1 MKLIYLQKK
10 IEEAMCDLENID
22 CLTVKNK
29 SIILENQKRI
39 NRAYK
44 LLDKMREEIINERIK
59 NKLAKQ
65 KQK

>member
-29 SIILENQKRI
+29 KTFLENQKKI
-39 NRAYK
+39 NKAYK
-44 LLDKMREEIINERIK
+44 LLDKMREEIINERIQ

>member
-10 IEEAMCDLENID
+10 IEETMCDLENID

-29 SIILENQKRI
+29 RTFLENQKKI
-39 NRAYK
+39 NRAYN

>member
-29 SIILENQKRI
+29 SIFLENQKKI
-39 NRAYK
+39 NKAYE
-44 LLDKMREEIINERIK
+44 LLDKIREQIINERLK

>member
-29 SIILENQKRI
+29 SIFLENQKKI
-39 NRAYK
+39 NRAYN

>member
-22 CLTVKNK
+22 CVTIKNK
-29 SIILENQKRI
+29 STFLENQKKI
-39 NRAYK
+39 NRAYN

>member
-29 SIILENQKRI
+29 SIFLENQKKI
-39 NRAYK
+39 NKAYE
-44 LLDKMREEIINERIK
+44 LLD
-59 NKLAKQ
+59 
-65 KQK
+65 

>member
-22 CLTVKNK
+22 CLTIK
-29 SIILENQKRI
+29 SKKTFLENQKKI

>member
-29 SIILENQKRI
+29 KTFLENQKEI

>member
-22 CLTVKNK
+22 CLTIKNK
-29 SIILENQKRI
+29 STFFENQKRI

-59 NKLAKQ
+59 NKFAKQ

>member
-1 MKLIYLQKK
+1 MKSIYLQKK
-10 IEEAMCDLENID
+10 IEEAMRDLENID
-22 CLTVKNK
+22 CLTIKNK
-29 SIILENQKRI
+29 SIFLKNQKKI

-65 KQK
+65 K

>member
-1 MKLIYLQKK
+1 MKSIYLQKK

-29 SIILENQKRI
+29 KIFLENQKKI
-39 NRAYK
+39 NKAYK

>member
-22 CLTVKNK
+22 CLTIKNK
-29 SIILENQKRI
+29 KTFLENQKKI

-44 LLDKMREEIINERIK
+44 LLDKMREEIINEIIK

>member
-1 MKLIYLQKK
+1 MKLINLQKK

-22 CLTVKNK
+22 CLTIKNK
-29 SIILENQKRI
+29 KTFLENQKKI
-39 NRAYK
+39 NKAYE
-44 LLDKMREEIINERIK
+44 LLDKIREQIINERIK

>member
-29 SIILENQKRI
+29 KTFLENQKKI

>member
-22 CLTVKNK
+22 CLTIKNK
-29 SIILENQKRI
+29 STFLENQKRI
-39 NRAYK
+39 NRVYK

>member
-29 SIILENQKRI
+29 SIFLENQKKI
-39 NRAYK
+39 NKAYK

-59 NKLAKQ
+59 NILAKQ

>member
-22 CLTVKNK
+22 CLTIKNK
-29 SIILENQKRI
+29 STFLENQKRI
-39 NRAYK
+39 NRAYN

>member
-1 MKLIYLQKK
+1 MKLINLQKK
-10 IEEAMCDLENID
+10 IEEAKRDIENID
-22 CLTVKNK
+22 YLTIKNK
-29 SIILENQKRI
+29 RTFLENQKKI
-39 NRAYK
+39 NKAYK